1 MNSREPTKSLGFL
14 IVELARLMRRDFN
27 ARVSE
32 LGLTQAQWRAL
43 AHLSR
48 MEGCKQVSLA
58 DHLEVKPITLTRLVD
73 KLVESGWVERL
84 PDPHDRRAMRLH
96 LTNKARPLIRVM
108 EAKALETRG
117 KAVQGIREEEYRIL
131 FNSLKKMKE
140 NLMK

>member
-1 MNSREPTKSLGFL
+1 MKSSEPHKSLGFL
-14 IVELARLMRRDFN
+14 LVELSRLMRRDFN
-27 ARVSE
+27 ARVAQ

-48 MEGCKQVSLA
+48 MEGCNHVTLA
-58 DHLEVKPITLTRLVD
+58 DHLEVRPITLTRLVD
-73 KLVESGWVERL
+73 RLVESGWVERL

-131 FNSLKKMKE
+131 FNSLKKIKE
-140 NLMK
+140 N